1 LALQEHGRIP
11 LNSYIENYCG
21 FWRSESGNRMEI
33 SLNQDETVSVNFYR
47 AGENIPMLRPWLN
60 DSPAVGMLGTLDPE
74 GGSLDIALSEKENSF
89 CLNLYFDLS
98 DGSYRRVEP
107 SIIRYETEGF
117 LEQYYCFVEPLESY
131 EKY

>member
-1 LALQEHGRIP
+1 LATARASLILANYNFPLIAALALQEQGRIP
-11 LNSYIENYCG
+11 
-21 FWRSESGNRMEI
+21 
-33 SLNQDETVSVNFYR
+33 LNQDETVSVNFYR
-47 AGENIPMLRPWLN
+47 SGENILMLCPWLN
-60 DSPAVGMLGTLDPE
+60 DSPALGMLGTLDPE
-74 GGSLDIALSEKENSF
+74 GGSLDIALCEKENSF

-117 LEQYYCFVEPLESY
+117 LEPYYYFVEPLKSY

>member
-1 LALQEHGRIP
+1 
-11 LNSYIENYCG
+11 
-21 FWRSESGNRMEI
+21 MEI

-47 AGENIPMLRPWLN
+47 ARENIPMVRPWLN

-89 CLNLYFDLS
+89 RLNLYFDLS